1 MTVLQNTNTVP
12 GQGADPNACAAAT
25 VSMNTNLD
33 ENQQSD
39 PSGTSSCPAPDV
51 PTCKCGVPTKVFT
64 SNSVNNPGRQYY
76 GCHRGYA
83 DPNCCKFIVWC
94 DLRERPVKS
103 SSPMGA
109 KFGSKQPGNDDAIV
123 QPTEYGNSGA
133 IEVGEVKDMQSTI
146 GSKSQNR
153 KNDQVAAS
161 QRYVVCLRCGTT
173 GHYARDCQV
182 KRKYGGAPVTQTAP
196 EMPRDVPENIPMAPP
211 DVVCYY
217 CKQSGHFKA
226 ECPKQRQ
233 DKIKW
238 NTCYRCNQV
247 GHWAKDCPG
256 KNTATN
262 TQTQNDIN
270 TEDVWNHPES
280 ARLASMNAEEHK
292 HGEPQQIPQDS
303 VDRKRKEPTQNGS
316 EGTMLPP
323 KNVCTTSDRK
333 DMEKTAN
340 QPPRVKPCLNKAVLP
355 LSMRGG
361 GGYGEPDWWG
371 E

>member
-1 MTVLQNTNTVP
+1 MTVLQNTNTVS
-12 GQGADPNACAAAT
+12 GHGADPNACAAAT

-33 ENQQSD
+33 DNHRSD
-39 PSGTSSCPAPDV
+39 PSGASSCPGPDV
-51 PTCKCGVPTKVFT
+51 PVCTCGVPTKVFT

-76 GCHRGYA
+76 GCHKGYA

-94 DLRERPVKS
+94 DFKRPMKS
-103 SSPMGA
+103 SSPVGA
-109 KFGSKQPGNDDAIV
+109 NPGNSQPGNDDVVV
-123 QPTEYGNSGA
+123 QQTECGNSA
-133 IEVGEVKDMQSTI
+133 EAERGEVKDMQSTI

-153 KNDQVAAS
+153 KTDQTAAS

-182 KRKYGGAPVTQTAP
+182 KGKHVGASATQTAP
-196 EMPRDVPENIPMAPP
+196 AAPRDLQDNGTMAPP

-238 NTCYRCNQV
+238 NTCYRCKQV

-256 KNTATN
+256 KNNAIN
-262 TQTQNDIN
+262 TQKPHDIGIEN
-270 TEDVWNHPES
+270 GQTPPEAAGQS
-280 ARLASMNAEEHK
+280 RVNAEEQMHV
-292 HGEPQQIPQDS
+292 EPRHSPEDS
-303 VDRKRKEPTQNGS
+303 VDRKRKEPSQNGS
-316 EGTMLPP
+316 AGTMPPP
-323 KNVCTTSDRK
+323 KNVCTTSDWK
-333 DMEKTAN
+333 QTEMTAT
-340 QPPRVKPCLNKAVLP
+340 QPHRVKPCLKNAVLP